1 MKTLEINKNNSV
13 TQPFDYLLIEN
24 FAPMIQDQSIYD
36 EYMQNHNVTNEYPE
50 LSSLSSHLIED
61 ELQVN
66 KLSIIKN
73 VNKMWDLN
81 VCDIYMGINSFNKK
95 GHGLR
100 PHNDFHEVDRIPV
113 RGILYCNPI
122 KKFGT
127 NIHTSDD
134 SDPLKEIGGGPGD
147 LLLIKVAENSWH
159 STVMIQE
166 DCEDRLTINMFFV
179 NEIEDDT
186 NFSAN
191 E

>member
-1 MKTLEINKNNSV
+1 MKTLEINKSNII

-24 FAPMIQDQSIYD
+24 FAPMIQDQSVYD

-50 LSSLSSHLIED
+50 LSSLSTHPIED
-61 ELQVN
+61 ELQIN
-66 KLSIIKN
+66 KMSIINN
-73 VNKMWDLN
+73 VNNIWDIN
-81 VCDIYMGINSFNKK
+81 VTDIYMAINSFNKK
-95 GHGLR
+95 GHGLM
-100 PHNDFHEVDRIPV
+100 PHNDFHEIDRIPV
-113 RGILYCNPI
+113 RGILYCNPS

-127 NIHTSDD
+127 NIHTSDT
-134 SDPLKEIGGGPGD
+134 SDPLKELGGGPGD

-166 DCEDRLTINMFFV
+166 DSEDRLTVNMFFV
-179 NEIEDDT
+179 NEIKEDT

>member
-1 MKTLEINKNNSV
+1 MKILDINKSNSD
-13 TQPFDYLLIEN
+13 TQPFDYILIEN

-36 EYMQNHNVTNEYPE
+36 EYMQNYNILNEYPE
-50 LSSLSSHLIED
+50 LSSLSSHPIED
-61 ELQVN
+61 ELQIN
-66 KLSIIKN
+66 KSSLIKN

-81 VCDIYMGINSFNKK
+81 INDIYIGINTFNKK

-100 PHNDFHEVDRIPV
+100 PHNDFHEIDRIPV

-127 NIHTSDD
+127 NIHASEN
-134 SDPLKEIGGGPGD
+134 SDPLKVLGGNPGD

-166 DCEDRLTINMFFV
+166 DCEDRLTVNMFFV
-179 NEIEDDT
+179 NEIKEDSI
-186 NFSAN
+186 FSAN

>member
-1 MKTLEINKNNSV
+1 MKTLEINKSNSV
-13 TQPFDYLLIEN
+13 VQPFDYILIEN
-24 FAPMIQDQSIYD
+24 FAPMIQDQNVYD
-36 EYMQNHNVTNEYPE
+36 EYMKNYSITNDYPE
-50 LSSLSSHLIED
+50 MDSLSSHPVED
-61 ELQVN
+61 ELQIN

-81 VCDIYMGINSFNKK
+81 VSDIYISMNSFNKK

-100 PHNDFHEVDRIPV
+100 PHNDFHEIDRIPV
-113 RGILYCNPI
+113 RGILYCNPS

-127 NIHTSDD
+127 NIHTSDK
-134 SDPLKEIGGGPGD
+134 SDPLKVLGGNPGD

-166 DCEDRLTINMFFV
+166 DSEDRITVNMFFV

>member
-1 MKTLEINKNNSV
+1 MKILDINKSNSI

-36 EYMQNHNVTNEYPE
+36 EYMENYNVTNEYPE
-50 LSSLSSHLIED
+50 LSSLSSHTIED
-61 ELQVN
+61 QLQVN
-66 KLSIIKN
+66 KSSIIKN

-81 VCDIYMGINSFNKK
+81 ACDIYMGINSFNKK

-113 RGILYCNPI
+113 RGILYCNPT

-127 NIHTSDD
+127 NIHTSEH
-134 SDPLKEIGGGPGD
+134 SEPFKELGGGPGD

-179 NEIEDDT
+179 NEIKEDT

>member
-1 MKTLEINKNNSV
+1 MKTLEINKSNSV
-13 TQPFDYLLIEN
+13 VQPFDYILIEN
-24 FAPMIQDQSIYD
+24 FAPMIQDQNVYD
-36 EYMQNHNVTNEYPE
+36 EYMKNYSITNDYPE
-50 LSSLSSHLIED
+50 MDSLSPHPVED
-61 ELQVN
+61 ELQIN

-81 VCDIYMGINSFNKK
+81 VSDIYISMNSFNKK

-100 PHNDFHEVDRIPV
+100 PHNDFHEIDRIPV
-113 RGILYCNPI
+113 RGILYCNPS

-134 SDPLKEIGGGPGD
+134 SDPLKVLGGNPGD

-166 DCEDRLTINMFFV
+166 DSEDRITVNMFFV

>member
-1 MKTLEINKNNSV
+1 MKILDINKSNSV
-13 TQPFDYLLIEN
+13 TEPFDYLLIEN
-24 FAPMIQDQSIYD
+24 FAPMLQDQNIYD
-36 EYMQNHNVTNEYPE
+36 EYMQNHNVINEYPE
-50 LSSLSSHLIED
+50 LSSLSPHPIED
-61 ELQVN
+61 KLQVN
-66 KLSIIKN
+66 KLSLIKN

-81 VCDIYMGINSFNKK
+81 VDDIYIAMNTFNKK

-113 RGILYCNPI
+113 RGILYCNPS

-127 NIHTSDD
+127 NIHTSEH
-134 SDPLKEIGGGPGD
+134 SDPSKVLGGNPGD

-166 DCEDRLTINMFFV
+166 DCEDRLTVNMFFV
-179 NEIEDDT
+179 KELNEDT
-186 NFSAN
+186 KFSVN